1 MKGRLLSPARADDLV
16 VLYWSSIIR
25 EEPTYHEPAHR
36 RPLADRIAD
45 LDPLTWRLTLCGL
58 GETGARTIQRRHA
71 VQFARPCLRCQ
82 QADPQEQII

>member
-1 MKGRLLSPARADDLV
+1 MKGRLLSPPRADDLV

-25 EEPTYHEPAHR
+25 EEPTYHEPALR
-36 RPLADRIAD
+36 RPLAERLAQ
-45 LDPLTWRLTLCGL
+45 TGWRLTLCGL

-82 QADPQEQII
+82 QADPQEQIT